1 MCGNVDDSLSGEFN
15 SGNNFGDGGS
25 LENPYGE
32 IVKRVSACIAEIE
45 DLLCGDNGKRL
56 LTGWRPLDEMTGG
69 LAPGKLW
76 VVASLPGGGKTT
88 LLSNLVVKLCLK
100 NRVPSLIHLYEG
112 GARDLMLR
120 MVCESG
126 EIFFKDLERHG
137 RFVDKPRRSQLLQM
151 KSFAESM
158 HEAPL
163 ILGDSTALNTQD
175 LRTRAAEAAKFRPLE
190 WIAIDDLTRFRDSKS
205 PGVRDAGISLKEI
218 KNLACELKVPIL
230 LMTAMRNGADAMA
243 ARRSLFLSD
252 ICDAAEVENHA
263 DVVCILGDASEDE
276 GFYWS
281 TPNYGNNRRALEVVR
296 NRSGGTGRI
305 GMELCHDTLRFNA
318 VPLIATTDFVEE
330 EREILTS
337 LREREDQ
344 AELNEWFAEAGL
356 DWPEATMGSDEIPR
370 AIDHSAASGDCRE

>member
-1 MCGNVDDSLSGEFN
+1 MDDYSSDESDPRKEPGKGQ
-15 SGNNFGDGGS
+15 SPA
-25 LENPYGE
+25 NPYRE
-32 IVKRVSACIAEIE
+32 IVEKVSVCIAEIE
-45 DLLCGDNGKRL
+45 DLLCCDNGKRL
-56 LTGWRPLDEMTGG
+56 LTGWRPLDQMTGG

-76 VVASLPGGGKTT
+76 VVASLPGLGKTT

-137 RFVDKPRRSQLLQM
+137 RFVDKPRRSQLLQV

-158 HEAPL
+158 IEAPL

-175 LRTRAAEAAKFRPLE
+175 LRNRAAEAANFRPLE
-190 WIAIDDLTRFRDSKS
+190 WIAIDDFTRFRNLKS
-205 PGVRDAGISLKEI
+205 PEIPDAGISLEEL
-218 KNLACELKVPIL
+218 KNLACELQIPIL
-230 LMTAMRNGADAMA
+230 LSTAMRNGADVMA
-243 ARRSLFLSD
+243 AGRSLFLSD
-252 ICDAAEVENHA
+252 ICDATEVEKHA
-263 DVVCILGDASEDE
+263 DVVCILGDASADE

-318 VPLIATTDFVEE
+318 VPLIATTSFVEE

>member
-1 MCGNVDDSLSGEFN
+1 MSDSAGGVSSGESDPREK
-15 SGNNFGDGGS
+15 SGKGLS
-25 LENPYGE
+25 SVNPYHE
-32 IVKRVSACIAEIE
+32 IGKSVSACIAEIE

-56 LTGWRPLDEMTGG
+56 LTGWRPLDQMTGG

-76 VVASLPGGGKTT
+76 VVASLPGAGKTT
-88 LLSNLVVKLCLK
+88 LLSNLVDQLCLR
-100 NRVPSLIHLYEG
+100 NRVPSLVHLYESG
-112 GARDLMLR
+112 VRDLMLR

-126 EIFFKDLERHG
+126 GIFFKDIERYG
-137 RFVDKPRRSQLLQM
+137 RFVDKPRRSQLLQV

-158 HEAPL
+158 IEAPL

-175 LRTRAAEAAKFRPLE
+175 LRNRAAEAANFRPLE
-190 WIAIDDLTRFRDSKS
+190 WIAIDDFTRFRNLKS
-205 PGVRDAGISLKEI
+205 PEIPDAGISLEEL
-218 KNLACELKVPIL
+218 KNLACELQIPIL
-230 LMTAMRNGADAMA
+230 LSTAMRNGADVMA
-243 ARRSLFLSD
+243 AGRSLFLSD
-252 ICDAAEVENHA
+252 ICDATEVEKHA
-263 DVVCILGDASEDE
+263 DVVCILGDASADE

-318 VPLIATTDFVEE
+318 VPLIATTSFVEE